1 MNPSYNGSF
10 GTGNPGGQVPGGFG
24 SGSFGGA
31 PQGMTPQG
39 FASQGQPIGSGGGD
53 IVLGASGEQRKSKKW
68 LVVIGVV
75 MVIVLAV
82 LMVMMGVRGNG
93 NSAVISNDAKTAF
106 NRYANYFLYGDSK
119 NNEMIDEIPALAET
133 AFIKQTESISEGSNY
148 FQELKALFDTFNGSI
163 NGYLDE
169 EDDFGSALIETYNSE
184 LSFITT
190 YYNNDTLTREGILR
204 AYNEGGKNKADEYIR
219 ELSDPFKN
227 VGIINDFNYYNL
239 MLSWGDGNL
248 SLIMFYEKNGCL
260 SEGQIDYDCAAQKTN
275 DESKMISS
283 DISKNGS
290 EMDMVLNNSKTS
302 LYYNLSDLNKF
313 VNAEKTRSEDV

>member
-53 IVLGASGEQRKSKKW
+53 IVLGVSGEQRKSKKW
-68 LVVIGVV
+68 LVVVGVVV
-75 MVIVLAV
+75 MVVLVV

-119 NNEMIDEIPALAET
+119 NDEMTDEIPALAET

-148 FQELKALFDTFNGSI
+148 FQGLKALFDTFNGSI
-163 NGYLDE
+163 NSYLDE
-169 EDDFGSALIETYNSE
+169 GDVYSSALIETYNSE

-190 YYNNDTLTREGILR
+190 YYDNDTLTREGILR
-204 AYNEGGKNKADEYIR
+204 VYNEGGKNKADEYIR

-260 SEGQIDYDCAAQKTN
+260 NEGQIDYDCAAQKTN

-283 DISKNGS
+283 DISKNS
-290 EMDMVLNNSKTS
+290 AEMDMVLNNSKTS
-302 LYYNLSDLNKF
+302 LYYNLTDLNKF